1 MNIIFIAPP
10 AAGKGTQST
19 LLVEKYGYKH
29 ISTGDLLREEIKKG
43 NELGVKIE
51 KIISKGELVSDDI
64 ITELLKNEISKIKD
78 KKFILDGYP
87 RNLEQAEILNNIF
100 TDLNVTDY
108 AVIYMDI
115 DEETATKRILG
126 RVVCPGC
133 GASYNKYFQ
142 KLMPKKEGI
151 CDSCGEKLES
161 RSDDNE
167 ETFKTRFSTYVDVTK
182 PVLDYYKKIDRLFI
196 INAED
201 ETETI
206 FKNIENILESNS
218 VDNK

>member
-10 AAGKGTQST
+10 ASGKGTQSI
-19 LLVEKYGYKH
+19 LLEEKHGYKH
-29 ISTGDLLREEIKKG
+29 ISTGDLLRDEIKKG

-51 KIISKGELVSDDI
+51 EIISKGELVSDEI
-64 ITELLKNEISKIKD
+64 ITELLKNELSSLKEQ
-78 KKFILDGYP
+78 KFILDGYP
-87 RNLEQAEILNNIF
+87 RNLEQAEILNKIF
-100 TDLNVTDY
+100 TDLNISDY
-108 AVIYMDI
+108 VVIYMDL
-115 DEETATKRILG
+115 DEDTATKRIVG
-126 RVVCPGC
+126 RIVCPSC

-151 CDSCGEKLES
+151 CDNCGEKLEK

-167 ETFKTRFSTYVDVTK
+167 ATFKTRFSTYVDVTK
-182 PVLDYYKKIDRLFI
+182 PVLDYYKKINRLFI
-196 INAED
+196 ISADD

-206 FKNIENILESNS
+206 NKNIENILEGNP